1 MIQRI
6 QSIYLAVA
14 AIAASIVASL
24 NVGTFIK
31 DDRQYVYDLWTI
43 TENIPQGTQITQVF
57 YIGLMAIAIALLSL
71 ICLFLYKNRP
81 RQMKICQLLLA
92 LNLIWIF
99 LLLYVIPEYTIGSEV
114 TFNQWMSISFLPIIM
129 TWFAYKSIRKDEAKV
144 KAADRLR

>member
-71 ICLFLYKNRP
+71 ICL
-81 RQMKICQLLLA
+81 
-92 LNLIWIF
+92 
-99 LLLYVIPEYTIGSEV
+99 LLYVIPEYTIGSEV
-114 TFNQWMSISFLPIIM
+114 TFNPWMSISLLPLIM